1 MTAITVQSPI
11 TVATPRASRWA
22 AGAFTGVLSWFEQ
35 HGVVRA
41 ERQLQADRAT
51 EAAAVREYAQRYASH
66 DPRFAADLLA
76 AADRHERTE

>member
-11 TVATPRASRWA
+11 TVATPRASLWA

-35 HGVVRA
+35 HGSARA

-51 EAAAVREYAQRYASH
+51 EASAMREYAQRYVSH